1 MLEIIWGILNI
12 GVLVYFTIIC
22 FKAAKIIR
30 ENLGGWATLVFV
42 LGLLSFM
49 GKKEEDNSF
58 KSFNL
63 QEEKK
68 DTVQNFMGNSYMKDV
83 LLEDNLATK
92 IRATIIYGENNTEIK
107 LLKATAPRDGFVC
120 GTYWKPSHFLVS
132 KLDNKDNYEYVV
144 IGSMEWKIMGI
155 KLYTEF
161 KEFNGKIKLDKGN

>member
-12 GVLVYFTIIC
+12 GIFVYFMIIC

-63 QEEKK
+63 QKEQK
-68 DTVQNFMGNSYMKDV
+68 DTVQNYVGNSYGKDI
-83 LLEDNLATK
+83 LLEDNLATQ
-92 IRATIIYGENNTEIK
+92 IRAHISYGEDKTGKK
-107 LLKATAPRDGFVC
+107 LLKAMASRDGFVS
-120 GTYWKPSHFLVS
+120 GTYWKPILFNVS
-132 KLDNKDNYEYVV
+132 KLDNNDNYEYQV
-144 IGSMEWKIMGI
+144 IGSMEWKILGI
-155 KLYTEF
+155 KLYTES
-161 KEFNGKIKLDKGN
+161 KEFNGKFKLDQ

>member
-12 GVLVYFTIIC
+12 GILVYFIIIC

-68 DTVQNFMGNSYMKDV
+68 DTVQNYVGNSYGKDV

-92 IRATIIYGENNTEIK
+92 IRAHISYGEDSTGKK
-107 LLKATAPRDGFVC
+107 LLKATASRDGFIS
-120 GTYWKPSHFLVS
+120 GTYWNPSHFLVS
-132 KLDNKDNYEYVV
+132 KLDNKDNYEYDV
-144 IGSMEWKIMGI
+144 IGTLEWKILGI
-155 KLYTEF
+155 RLYTES
-161 KEFNGKIKLDKGN
+161 KEFIGKIKLDQ

>member
-12 GVLVYFTIIC
+12 GILVYFIIIC

-30 ENLGGWATLVFV
+30 ENLGGLATLVFV

-68 DTVQNFMGNSYMKDV
+68 DTVLNYVGNSYGKDV
-83 LLEDNLATK
+83 LLEDNLATQ
-92 IRATIIYGENNTEIK
+92 IRASIMYGKDSTGKK
-107 LLKATAPRDGFVC
+107 LLKATASRDGFVS
-120 GTYWKPSHFLVS
+120 GTYWEPSHFLVS
-132 KLDNKDNYEYVV
+132 KLDNRNNYEYLV
-144 IGSMEWKIMGI
+144 IGTLEWKILGI
-155 KLYTEF
+155 RLYTES
-161 KEFNGKIKLDKGN
+161 KKFNGKIKLDQ

>member
-12 GVLVYFTIIC
+12 GILIYFIIIC

-49 GKKEEDNSF
+49 GRKEEDNSF

-68 DTVQNFMGNSYMKDV
+68 DVVQKSSEYSRSKEI
-83 LLEDNLATK
+83 LLEDNLATQIK
-92 IRATIIYGENNTEIK
+92 ARIMYGKDSTGKK
-107 LLKATAPRDGFVC
+107 LLKATASRDGFVS
-120 GTYWKPSHFLVS
+120 GTYWEPSHFLVS
-132 KLDNKDNYEYVV
+132 KLDNKDNYEYDV
-144 IGSMEWKIMGI
+144 IGTLGWKILGI
-155 KLYTEF
+155 RLYTES
-161 KEFNGKIKLDKGN
+161 KRFNGKIKLDQ

>member
-12 GVLVYFTIIC
+12 GILVYFTIIC

-49 GKKEEDNSF
+49 EKKEEDNSF

-68 DTVQNFMGNSYMKDV
+68 DTVQNYVGNSYGKDV
-83 LLEDNLATK
+83 LLEDNLATQ
-92 IRATIIYGENNTEIK
+92 IRARIMYGKDSTGKK
-107 LLKATAPRDGFVC
+107 LLKATASRDGFVS
-120 GTYWKPSHFLVS
+120 GTYWNPSHFLVS
-132 KLDNKDNYEYVV
+132 KLDNKDNYEYDV
-144 IGSMEWKIMGI
+144 IGTLEWKILGI
-155 KLYTEF
+155 RLYTES
-161 KEFNGKIKLDKGN
+161 KEFIGKIKLDQ

>member
-12 GVLVYFTIIC
+12 GILVYFIIIC

-68 DTVQNFMGNSYMKDV
+68 DVVPKSSEYSRSKEI

-92 IRATIIYGENNTEIK
+92 IRAQIMYGKDGTEKK
-107 LLKATAPRDGFVC
+107 LLEGTASRDGFVS
-120 GTYWKPSHFLVS
+120 GTYWKPSHFDVS
-132 KLDNKDNYEYVV
+132 KLDNKDNYEYDV
-144 IGSMEWKIMGI
+144 IGSMEWKILGI
-155 KLYTEF
+155 TLYTES
-161 KEFNGKIKLDKGN
+161 KQFNGKIKLNQ